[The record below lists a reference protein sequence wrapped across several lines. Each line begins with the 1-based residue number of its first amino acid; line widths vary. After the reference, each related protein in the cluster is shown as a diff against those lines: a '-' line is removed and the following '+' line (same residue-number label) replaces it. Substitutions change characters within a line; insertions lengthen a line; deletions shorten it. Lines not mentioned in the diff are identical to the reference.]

1 MKNKHVYGR
10 DTYREIKSF
19 LIGHLV
25 HEKHTTQSIMPNLKG
40 WEQKQLFEIHLANQQ
55 KYCKGKKK
63 LFSVLFAIK
72 YHHHNKNYKM
82 FLAIWCID
90 CKTCGK
96 LKQIFEVW

>member
-55 KYCKGKKK
+55 KYCKGKKTFF
-63 LFSVLFAIK
+63 LFCLLSNIITTIK
-72 YHHHNKNYKM
+72 
-82 FLAIWCID
+82 IIRCS
-90 CKTCGK
+90 
-96 LKQIFEVW
+96 